1 MAINGINNNQSNI
14 SSLYNSIFGIGSN
27 SDSGSSYG
35 ISDLAMI
42 RKAGIGA
49 AMANAQLQVKQEAD
63 YVLPYTNEE
72 DGVAWLLEEIIRQQ
86 EKNGRECG

>member
-1 MAINGINNNQSNI
+1 M
-14 SSLYNSIFGIGSN
+14 
-27 SDSGSSYG
+27 
-35 ISDLAMI
+35 
-42 RKAGIGA
+42 
-49 AMANAQLQVKQEAD
+49 QLQVKQEAD